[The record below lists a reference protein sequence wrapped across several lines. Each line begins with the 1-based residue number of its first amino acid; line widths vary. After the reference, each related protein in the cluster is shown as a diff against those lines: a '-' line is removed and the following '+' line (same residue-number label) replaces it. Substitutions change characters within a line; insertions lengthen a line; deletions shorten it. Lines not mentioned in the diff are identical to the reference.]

1 MESKMHNLGWKTKI
15 IFNWLIIPQPSSG
28 IWFFIQPFTQ
38 QRTRGVQISLTW
50 LVPVSIFFF
59 LSCLSLSFFFPF
71 FFSLTNPK
79 IFKYKQQPWL
89 CFTWIWDSRTR
100 LHYCIAL
107 NSFQTQSGNRTQ
119 RFNESNPSGSFM
131 TRHFSELQFL
141 SALYKLTHSSD
152 CINLQ
157 HFGGKKWHPSPP
169 SCLFSSLLSLF
180 FLILGLRRS
189 MVFPLTT
196 RRNFVFS
203 GLQFIKQILHSCH
216 KMHLKILSKP
226 SSCLLSSL

>member
-1 MESKMHNLGWKTKI
+1 MTGPSVNLLLPFLFVV
-15 IFNWLIIPQPSSG
+15 IFL
-28 IWFFIQPFTQ
+28 FPF
-38 QRTRGVQISLTW
+38 L
-50 LVPVSIFFF
+50 
-59 LSCLSLSFFFPF
+59 FFPHKSQNIQVQATTMTMF
-71 FFSLTNPK
+71 HLN
-79 IFKYKQQPWL
+79 L
-89 CFTWIWDSRTR
+89 DSRTR